1 MKISVDQRT
10 RKEDLAFG
18 LQKEKTVL
26 PIISSFFN
34 DDIKLVK
41 NRYSSY
47 DFEGEKYTY
56 ELKSRTNKYDAFNET
71 LIPQSKILNK
81 SEKPIRF
88 LFLFTDGLYYIRY
101 SPKKFKKYKLDVFC
115 RNKRA
120 DYNDKPALYYYIP
133 IIDLKKID
141 I

>member
-1 MKISVDQRT
+1 MKYSTEQRT

-26 PIISSFFN
+26 PIISAFFN
-34 DDIKLVK
+34 DNIKLVN

-47 DFEGEKYTY
+47 DFEGDRCIY
-56 ELKSRTNKYDAFNET
+56 ELKSRTNVFKSFNET
-71 LIPQSKILNK
+71 LIPYNKIFNK
-81 SEKPIRF
+81 SEKPIKF
-88 LFLFTDGLYYIRY
+88 LFLFIDGLYYIKY
-101 SPKKFKKYKLDVFC
+101 SPKKFKDYKLDVFC

-120 DYNDKPALYYYIP
+120 DYHDRPALYYYIP